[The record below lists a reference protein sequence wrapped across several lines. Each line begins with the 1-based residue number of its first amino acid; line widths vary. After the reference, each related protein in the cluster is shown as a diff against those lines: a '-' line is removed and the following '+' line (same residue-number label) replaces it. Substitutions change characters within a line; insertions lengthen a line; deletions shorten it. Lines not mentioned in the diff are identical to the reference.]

1 MDMDSCAH
9 GHNLLMYILVCILW
23 LYTVNLSQAD
33 FVDTT
38 PVTIDISIS
47 DAQQPLSFTFEPEM
61 EQFGGP
67 LHPVL
72 RRYIAGDDLQPLS
85 LLKKVMM

>member
-1 MDMDSCAH
+1 M
-9 GHNLLMYILVCILW
+9 
-23 LYTVNLSQAD
+23 
-33 FVDTT
+33 DTT

-47 DAQQPLSFTFEPEM
+47 DTSQPLSLTSDLEM

-72 RRYIAGDDLQPLS
+72 RRYIAGDDPQPLS
-85 LLKKVMM
+85 LLKEVMM